1 VSTRGAGGVLRR
13 WLKFNAVGV
22 AGMAVQLG
30 VLAVLGHAWP
40 AHYLLASAIAVEAAV
55 LHNFAAHLRYTWRD
69 RREGIGAV
77 GACLRFQISNG
88 GVSLVG
94 NLVLMRV
101 LAGYAHV
108 PVLAANVVSIAAC
121 GLANFWLGERWAFAA
136 GAAEGT
142 QRCLPG
148 LA

>member
-1 VSTRGAGGVLRR
+1 V
-13 WLKFNAVGV
+13 KFNAVGV

-30 VLAVLGHAWP
+30 VLAVLGHAWRG
-40 AHYLLASAIAVEAAV
+40 HYLVNSAIAVEAAV

-69 RREGIGAV
+69 RREGIAV
-77 GACLRFQISNG
+77 AGACLRFQISNG

-101 LAGYAHV
+101 LVGGAHV
-108 PVLAANVVSIAAC
+108 PVLAANVFAIAAC

-142 QRCLPG
+142 QRGLPG